1 MEKENL
7 FDDVL
12 ETGTTE
18 NLDEG
23 VNDVTDV
30 AEEDCENYDLA
41 TYDDYDDGESVEDES
56 EGNLGKWLIVGGM
69 FASAVAGA
77 YLAPKAK
84 KAGAKVK
91 KWVKSKINKEEQP
104 KEEVIDVEVES
115 KK

>member
-7 FDDVL
+7 FE
-12 ETGTTE
+12 ETLGTGVTE
-18 NLDEG
+18 ELDEG
-23 VNDVTDV
+23 VEDVTET
-30 AEEDCENYDLA
+30 AENCENYDLA
-41 TYDDYDDGESVEDES
+41 TYDDYDDGESAEDES
-56 EGNLGKWLIVGGM
+56 EGNLGKVLIVGGM
-69 FASAVAGA
+69 ILSAAAGA